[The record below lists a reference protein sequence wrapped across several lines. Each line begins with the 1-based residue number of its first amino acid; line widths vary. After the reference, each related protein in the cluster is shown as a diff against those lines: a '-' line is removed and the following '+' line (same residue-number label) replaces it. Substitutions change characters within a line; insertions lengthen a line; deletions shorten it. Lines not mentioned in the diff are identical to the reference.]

1 MREAFEAKLSE
12 AQEALRLEKLERRR
26 EVHRL
31 VTTHAEELRAA
42 EAGAAPAAIRR
53 SRTVRLYVSEDRM
66 K

>member
-42 EAGAAPAAIRR
+42 EARAALPAAIRAL
-53 SRTVRLYVSEDRM
+53 SNGGTST
-66 K
+66 